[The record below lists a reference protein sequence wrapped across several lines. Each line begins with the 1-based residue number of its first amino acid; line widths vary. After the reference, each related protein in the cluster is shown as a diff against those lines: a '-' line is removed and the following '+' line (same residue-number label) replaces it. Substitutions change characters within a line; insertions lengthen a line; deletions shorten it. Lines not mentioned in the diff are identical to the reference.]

1 MATKFNSLFGQAASR
16 SEKVMEKSH
25 VRACTNCVRAKA
37 KCFKT
42 ISVDDEGKCE
52 RCHRMKKICQ
62 PSPPVRRP
70 RTLKRPS
77 AHETSK
83 LEEKLD
89 GLVTLLKSATQGAP
103 GILNTT
109 LVNSSLE
116 GLQPASHETSSIS
129 AAISRDYQA
138 HNRPSPN
145 GSGPHESIYTP
156 TTSTFSKSTPLNSLN
171 AQPVLHPGLEPS
183 PEDAELYLNRF
194 RNDFVKHFPFVII
207 SPSVTAH
214 ELRQERPILWISIMT
229 VASSHSTQ
237 QISLSNEVRGIL
249 AREAFVQGTR
259 NMDLLLAILV
269 YATWDRRFCF
279 GRPLLIS
286 LIQLAI
292 AILYDLGLDKPPSK
306 DPALSLAFKLKGA
319 GNPPALSRTPTMEER
334 RVLLSCFLMTSVSS
348 STFRKGSTLR
358 WTVYSNECLRIVETE
373 KEFESD
379 ALLVQLVKLRLISE
393 RVNDLPLSPAV
404 AEVDTTARAPTMFYL
419 KSLEAQL
426 QAFKSNIP
434 SNLSNNKT
442 LLMEF
447 YMTEFSIYEVG
458 LSQAPD
464 TFSGPDN
471 RRIECLW
478 VCLNA
483 IKSWID
489 VFLSITPAQYVGF
502 SSLIYSN
509 MTHCLVGMC
518 RLSMFEHVEWDRALF
533 REHLDVVSILEK
545 TEKNFA
551 SVKDEAGLDIG
562 GSEDTD
568 FFSSMA
574 SKIRVLKGSWDY
586 TSASTMTSTGMPSND
601 ELDLPDF
608 PMEFSD
614 EDWLRNVLGPW
625 NQ

>member
-1 MATKFNSLFGQAASR
+1 MATTFNSLFGQAASS
-16 SEKVMEKSH
+16 SEKAMETSH
-25 VRACTNCVRAKA
+25 SRACTNCVRAKA

-42 ISVDDEGKCE
+42 TSLEAEGKCE

-103 GILNTT
+103 GI
-109 LVNSSLE
+109 SSLE
-116 GLQPASHETSSIS
+116 GLQPASHEPSSIS
-129 AAISRDYQA
+129 AAISRVYQGEYTP
-138 HNRPSPN
+138 NRPSPN

-156 TTSTFSKSTPLNSLN
+156 TISTFSKSTPLNSLN

-183 PEDAELYLNRF
+183 PEDADRYLNRF
-194 RNDFVKHFPFVII
+194 RNDFVKHLPFVII

-306 DPALSLAFKLKGA
+306 DPALGLAFKLKGA
-319 GNPPALSRTPTMEER
+319 GKPPALSRTPTMEER

-358 WTVYSNECLRIVETE
+358 WTAYSNECLRIIETE

-393 RVNDLPLSPAV
+393 RVNDLPWSPAV

-426 QAFKSNIP
+426 QAFKSNIL
-434 SNLSNNKT
+434 SDLSNNKT

-464 TFSGPDN
+464 TFSGLDN
-471 RRIECLW
+471 RRIECVWL
-478 VCLNA
+478 CLNA

-509 MTHCLVGMC
+509 MIHCFVGMC

-533 REHLDVVSILEK
+533 REHLDVLSILEK

-568 FFSSMA
+568 SFSSMA
-574 SKIRVLKGSWDY
+574 SRIRVLKGSWDY
-586 TSASTMTSTGMPSND
+586 TGASTMTSTGMPSND

-625 NQ
+625 NE